1 MKKWSSWVAEK
12 LWWKKLAVEA
22 WWVPTWKVGFCPG
35 MKKLQICD
43 VAERVDRLGKKKGQL
58 KKSSPREGAASL
70 RIWSASVA
78 ARESLSLSYSL
89 LRSSSWRSERSLDLQ
104 LLEVPMVMLWTPLA
118 FGVTMLLCF
127 TIFFFYCWRMRH
139 SRTHAALTSSSI
151 QVSATIPAAAAADFS
166 QQQQLPVSTLHTLL
180 SLF

>member
-1 MKKWSSWVAEK
+1 
-12 LWWKKLAVEA
+12 
-22 WWVPTWKVGFCPG
+22 
-35 MKKLQICD
+35 
-43 VAERVDRLGKKKGQL
+43 
-58 KKSSPREGAASL
+58 
-70 RIWSASVA
+70 
-78 ARESLSLSYSL
+78 
-89 LRSSSWRSERSLDLQ
+89 LQ